1 MSQID
6 ICNMALA
13 HLSQAPINALTD
25 QNERARQCNLFY
37 DVALE
42 KLLKCHPWRFADT
55 TATLAEVDSSRIPP
69 PYKYAY
75 ARPANALQINRV
87 FNETPGRVKFF
98 EASDNTGRMLVTF
111 DPVTYV
117 NYTRKV
123 TDTTL
128 FDAAFTLALSWE
140 LAHLLAPTL
149 NKSNEDVSRAQQQ
162 ALITLDQARYQNR
175 AEGDNELKIES
186 SYLSQL

>member
-1 MSQID
+1 MSESD

-25 QNERARQCNLFY
+25 QNERARRCALFY
-37 DVALE
+37 TVALE

-55 TATLAEVDSSRIPP
+55 TATLAKVDDTCVPP
-69 PYKYAY
+69 PYHYGY
-75 ARPANALQINRV
+75 ARPADALQINKV
-87 FNETPGRVKFF
+87 FTDCAPRIKFF

-111 DPVTYV
+111 APAQYV

-123 TDTTL
+123 TDTNL

-140 LAHLLAPTL
+140 LAHLLALTL
-149 NKSNEDVSRAQQQ
+149 NKASEDVNRAQAQ

-175 AEGDNELKIES
+175 AEGDNELSIKS